1 MSTDHDNNDNQG
13 HVLVVGSANQD
24 LVAYAPRLPEPGE
37 TILGT
42 TFETYCGGKGA
53 NQAVAAASLAFSPVS
68 IICKVG
74 KDSFGNTLLSN
85 FQNTGVKYLES
96 SVYAQDG
103 IVTGVAPITVDNQG
117 ENNIIVCPGA
127 NAELTPLEVK
137 QSMENLIS
145 QQTSSTCIVLV
156 QLEIPMD
163 SALQALKTGKELGC
177 ITILN
182 PAPAPS
188 NPLEE
193 EFFKFTDI
201 FIPNETELKVLTQG
215 LSKDDETNSSEA
227 ALAKLLLAKGVDKSV
242 IVTLGERGAMLVEKD
257 GTITMVEADKDLPC
271 NSLPVVDTVGAGD
284 AFCGSLASYL
294 SMGIDLREAANKACG
309 VAGMSVRKRGAQSSY
324 PTLNELPEQLLIP
337 NVSKKVD
344 EIVKPRI
351 TFVTGNKKKVEE
363 LQRLLG
369 ITDQSSEQSDPIPFH
384 ITNKKIDL
392 PELQGEPEEI
402 AIEKCK
408 IATAEVN
415 GPVLVEDTCLCF
427 NALNGLPG
435 PYIKWFLEKTGH
447 EGLNNMLTGFE
458 DKTAYAQTI
467 FSLCMEPG
475 GEVYLF
481 SGTTDGTIVNARGA
495 LDFGWDPVFEP
506 FEGDGKTYAELT
518 KDEKNEISHRGK
530 AFRKLKEFLLQK
542 NL

>member
-1 MSTDHDNNDNQG
+1 
-13 HVLVVGSANQD
+13 
-24 LVAYAPRLPEPGE
+24 
-37 TILGT
+37 
-42 TFETYCGGKGA
+42 
-53 NQAVAAASLAFSPVS
+53 
-68 IICKVG
+68 
-74 KDSFGNTLLSN
+74 
-85 FQNTGVKYLES
+85 VKYLES

-481 SGTTDGTIVNARGA
+481 RYVICTPLIVPLVAFNSCFNFSIPSFLCSGTTDGTIVNARGA